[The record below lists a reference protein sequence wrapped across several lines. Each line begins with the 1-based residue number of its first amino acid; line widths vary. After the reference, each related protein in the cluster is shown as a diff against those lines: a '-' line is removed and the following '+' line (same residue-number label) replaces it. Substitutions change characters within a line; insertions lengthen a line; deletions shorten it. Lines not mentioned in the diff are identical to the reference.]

1 MPYPGTALYRDLLV
15 QRRITASFWG
25 EFQFSRYIIAGG
37 ASPQY
42 LASFMRREL
51 ARFYLRPS
59 VALDQARAL
68 AGGPGLLRAMAYSL
82 RKLPVILSQ
91 YG

>member
-1 MPYPGTALYRDLLV
+1 
-15 QRRITASFWG
+15 
-25 EFQFSRYIIAGG
+25 
-37 ASPQY
+37 
-42 LASFMRREL
+42 MRREL